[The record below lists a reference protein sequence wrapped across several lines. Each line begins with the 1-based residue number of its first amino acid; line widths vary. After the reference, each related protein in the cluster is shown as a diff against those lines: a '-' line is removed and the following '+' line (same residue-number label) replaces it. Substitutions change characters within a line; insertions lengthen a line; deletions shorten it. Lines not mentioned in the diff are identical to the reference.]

1 MENIPYANVV
11 GSVMYAMIS
20 TQPDLSFAIS
30 LLSRFMSNPG
40 FEHWLALKWLFRYIN
55 SYVHVGLN
63 YGKRYDSLDLVGFVD
78 SDFAGDKDS
87 RKSTTTYVFTLGGNC
102 VSWKSQLQPI
112 VALSTT
118 EAEYVAVTDVFKEAL
133 WLQGLLS
140 EVNLLE
146 GTIIVYL
153 DSQSAIHLSKNPVYH
168 ERTKHV
174 DVKYHFVREL
184 VDKGVIILKKVSIED
199 NPSDMG
205 IKVVSPT
212 KFKHCLNLLHIQ

>member
-1 MENIPYANVV
+1 MENIPYANVI
-11 GSVMYAMIS
+11 GSVMYVMIS
-20 TQPDLSFAIS
+20 TRPDISFAIS
-30 LLSRFMSNPG
+30 LSRFMSNPG
-40 FEHWLALKWLFRYIN
+40 FEHWLALKWLLRYIN
-55 SYVHVGLN
+55 SSLHVGLE

-78 SDFAGDKDS
+78 FDFASDKDS
-87 RKSTTTYVFTLGGNC
+87 RKYTTTYLFTLEGNY

-140 EVNLLE
+140 EVKLLE
-146 GTIIVYL
+146 GAVTVYL
-153 DSQSAIHLSKNPVYH
+153 DSQSAIHLSKNPIYY

-184 VDKGVIILKKVSIED
+184 VDKGVINLKKVSIED
-199 NPSDMG
+199 NPPDIG
-205 IKVVSPT
+205 TKVGSPA
-212 KFKHCLNLLHIQ
+212 KFKHCLNLQHIK